1 MFKGYN
7 LVLLGRPELSPYFS
21 KHLRSLFESCWLADP
36 PQRPEILDITS
47 QVLDSYSPQFLA
59 FYREILPLDTMD
71 REGWISQLQL
81 CASRQRFKTSSVPKL
96 DNSEL

>member
-1 MFKGYN
+1 LKVVGLQILLKGQS
-7 LVLLGRPELSPYFS
+7 V
-21 KHLRSLFESCWLADP
+21 
-36 PQRPEILDITS
+36 QILDITS
-47 QVLDSYSPQFLA
+47 QVLDSYSPQLLA
-59 FYREILPLDTMD
+59 FNQEILPLDAMD